1 MNCISSKQEL
11 IMEQVILFNEKNDLD
26 EAFEFAEYVMD
37 EIFFESVGSVKSAIL
52 KIVSAIKNIGSKIES
67 FVENNLPKVIDH
79 VKKLIDSGIEKSENV
94 LNSQPPAVEKILFN
108 TLRLTLNQVKQYGHD
123 LLHIKELS
131 GWDKAKYLILIP
143 TGMLPGPNIV
153 GIGIV
158 AVLDKLVSY
167 QKGFKSADIVNTM
180 DILDDAANKLDDI
193 NPTAAEKGREL
204 LGKLTKIL
212 NIGQKYMTKLATDAM
227 SLGK

>member
-37 EIFFESVGSVKSAIL
+37 EIFFESVGSDKSAIL

-94 LNSQPPAVEKILFN
+94 LNSQPASVEKILFN
-108 TLRLTLNQVKQYGHD
+108 TLRLTLNQVK
-123 LLHIKELS
+123 
-131 GWDKAKYLILIP
+131 
-143 TGMLPGPNIV
+143 
-153 GIGIV
+153 
-158 AVLDKLVSY
+158 
-167 QKGFKSADIVNTM
+167 
-180 DILDDAANKLDDI
+180 
-193 NPTAAEKGREL
+193 
-204 LGKLTKIL
+204 
-212 NIGQKYMTKLATDAM
+212 
-227 SLGK
+227 